1 MTGPDVAEPELT
13 PTEARQGKKG
23 WPVLYVLIGG
33 LALAIIAM
41 VVLVGG
47 TDVKNP
53 PPDIGVGTPST
64 TETPAP
70 AR

>member
-1 MTGPDVAEPELT
+1 MAEPELT
-13 PTEARQGKKG
+13 PTEARQGKLGK
-23 WPVLYVLIGG
+23 PVLYVLIVG

-41 VVLVGG
+41 FVFLGG

-53 PPDIGVGTPST
+53 PPDIGVVDNPPRS
-64 TETPAP
+64 ESPAP